1 MLVARN
7 LSKAFGGLR
16 VIEDVSISVTRG
28 TCLGIMGANGAGK
41 STFFDLLTN
50 VTRADGGSVHVA
62 EQDVTGLD
70 TAGRVRAGIARAFQV
85 PRAFASLTVQD
96 TLYLAQHASH
106 GIAPRAARARVDEIL
121 EMTGLADQRQSPGG
135 ALRLLDRK
143 RLELAK
149 ALASDPKVILLDE
162 VSGGLTDQ
170 ETAQM
175 VELIKRLKA
184 AGLAVLWIEH
194 IAHALQ
200 EASDR
205 IMMLS
210 LGRKLIEDRPEV
222 VAADPQVR
230 ALYLGAA
237 A

>member
-1 MLVARN
+1 MLEARN

-16 VIEDVSISVTRG
+16 VIEDVSVTVAPG
-28 TCLGIMGANGAGK
+28 NCLGIMGGNGAGK
-41 STFFDLLTN
+41 STFFDLLTD
-50 VTRADGGSVHVA
+50 VTRAAGGSVHVA
-62 EQDVTGLD
+62 GRDVTGLD
-70 TAGRVRAGIARAFQV
+70 TAGRVRAGLARAFQV
-85 PRAFASLTVQD
+85 PRAFASLSVQE

-106 GIAPRAARARVDEIL
+106 GIAPRAARARVEEIL
-121 EMTGLADQRQSPGG
+121 EITGLGPHSNSPGT

-170 ETAQM
+170 ETAEM
-175 VELIKRLKA
+175 VLLVKRLKE

-205 IMMLS
+205 IMMLA
-210 LGRKLIEDRPEV
+210 LGRKLMEDRPEV